1 MCASIRAVIESLK
14 GSPLVIAVILLN
26 VLFIGG
32 ALLYLRAEQAQ
43 MDRVLAAC
51 LQGSKP

>member
-1 MCASIRAVIESLK
+1 MNEAIQSITESLK
-14 GSPLVIAVILLN
+14 GSPIVIAMILLN

-51 LQGSKP
+51 LQGNKL

>member
-1 MCASIRAVIESLK
+1 MNEAVKSITEAVKS
-14 GSPLVIAVILLN
+14 SPVAIAVILLN

-51 LQGSKP
+51 LQGNKP

>member
-1 MCASIRAVIESLK
+1 MSASIQAVIESLK

-51 LQGSKP
+51 LQGSKL